1 MRPAK
6 RTAEPRRRRRILLRP
21 CRARDVEKVLDLWRR
36 AAAEPSV
43 TDDPDALRRKLD
55 RDRSL
60 FVLAWDR
67 SRLLGSLIGGWDGWR
82 GHMYRLAVDRAC
94 RRRGIAR
101 RLVKNVEAR
110 LRRLGAVR
118 IDGIVVKRNRA
129 GRVFWRELGYREH
142 AEVARYVKDLRA
154 LPSRLPGLQIS
165 TSMRNAPMSLC
176 TRARR

>member
-6 RTAEPRRRRRILLRP
+6 RTAEPRRRRRILLRH

-67 SRLLGSLIGGWDGWR
+67 SRLVGSLIGGWDGWR

-154 LPSRLPGLQIS
+154 LPSRL
-165 TSMRNAPMSLC
+165 R
-176 TRARR
+176 

>member
-6 RTAEPRRRRRILLRP
+6 RTAEARPRRRLLRRP
-21 CRARDVEKVLDLWRR
+21 CRATDVERVLDLWRR
-36 AAAEPSV
+36 APTEPSV
-43 TDDPDALRRKLD
+43 TDDPEALRRRLS
-55 RDRSL
+55 RDRNL

-67 SRLLGSLIGGWDGWR
+67 SRLVGSLIGGWDGWR

-101 RLVKNVEAR
+101 RLVKNVEAH

-129 GRVFWRELGYREH
+129 GRVCWRELGYRGP
-142 AEVARYVKDLRA
+142 AGVARYVKDLRA
-154 LPSRLPGLQIS
+154 LPSRL
-165 TSMRNAPMSLC
+165 R
-176 TRARR
+176 